1 MLYTMTYQEGWWGQR
16 SLQREVMVEKC
27 KLSIK
32 LQRESDSRQNE
43 NAFSTL
49 KQKQVILRGI
59 MDDDLKLVY
68 EFILRSKL

>member
-1 MLYTMTYQEGWWGQR
+1 
-16 SLQREVMVEKC
+16 MVEKC